1 MVNHKLFVKGER
13 VYSLLISHSHPNILI
28 PVKGIVKDVKY
39 DEVNPEYLIKIIK
52 FYDSA
57 DFLRLNFSKMS
68 YVQTFG
74 NKPRR
79 LKFNEDNPLKT
90 HDDFFIDINGPKE
103 RKFMVVVDSIMTL
116 QYKQDMF
123 ELFNKVEDHIIEKE
137 LRNIK
142 QHTCRTAYKGKY
154 NISTQIEFFLRL
166 RRFIGDKITDD
177 DKRWLEFTE
186 RL

>member
-1 MVNHKLFVKGER
+1 MVNHKLFVKGEK

-52 FYDSA
+52 FYDSS

-74 NKPRR
+74 SKPRK
-79 LKFNEDNPLKT
+79 LKFSEDNPLKT
-90 HDDFFIDINGPKE
+90 HEDFFRDMNGPKE

-116 QYKQDMF
+116 QYRQDM
-123 ELFNKVEDHIIEKE
+123 EDLFNKIEDHVIEKT
-137 LRNIK
+137 LRVIK
-142 QHTCRTAYKGKY
+142 QHSCRVSYRGKY
-154 NISTQIEFFLRL
+154 RLATQGEFFLRL
-166 RRFIGDKITDD
+166 RKFIGDKITYD
-177 DKRWLEFTE
+177 DKDWIEYTE
-186 RL
+186 KL